1 VLPVLLAVMV
11 VLNFLAPRCFSTLPL
26 QHPCVPLSAYLT
38 CTQAGVVSDG
48 VYSGEVGLQVVPPL
62 GSLKFIVEP
71 RVLPL
76 IGSMEVRLDSSIKDM
91 PGG

>member
-1 VLPVLLAVMV
+1 
-11 VLNFLAPRCFSTLPL
+11 
-26 QHPCVPLSAYLT
+26 
-38 CTQAGVVSDG
+38 VVSDG